1 MDGIK
6 TEPDSDSDLEPVS
19 ALCETELMDVK
30 EDSAGAN
37 GLSSITA
44 EVQFCDNLYSSRNME
59 MAYLH
64 IKIIVVISLCIW
76 LDVLWS
82 KLLAALLN
90 EQTNK

>member
-1 MDGIK
+1 MFSATLTWCVRMDGIK

-64 IKIIVVISLCIW
+64 IKIIVVISLCI
-76 LDVLWS
+76 
-82 KLLAALLN
+82 
-90 EQTNK
+90 

>member
-6 TEPDSDSDLEPVS
+6 TEPDSDSDIEPAS

-30 EDSAGAN
+30 EDSASAN

-59 MAYLH
+59 MAYVH
-64 IKIIVVISLCIW
+64 IKCIVVSSIC
-76 LDVLWS
+76 V
-82 KLLAALLN
+82 
-90 EQTNK
+90 